1 LPTVRSR
8 PAYRCVC
15 SADAYHTN
23 QYCFTF
29 SFSTVAE
36 VQNFR
41 PAYLSFILG
50 LALTEEI
57 SLSWLNAS
65 MMIRATPSVSAHS
78 LCSSSGS
85 DTLRKGVLFM
95 LAVAGAT
102 QGVLQTV
109 LTAGGIIGAC
119 LILLANLGARSWHFL
134 RWKPVKYSGPGS
146 FTLAFFLAV
155 ATGFLL
161 PYMGHRSISIGV
173 SGIIVGTKDCVNF
186 EQSSHAIVSEQGKG
200 AMEYVL
206 KTAMM
211 VAVVFVV
218 TDFDDLQRYLVVGS
232 EVRLRGK

>member
-1 LPTVRSR
+1 VHCQRYASAQH
-8 PAYRCVC
+8 PATFC
-15 SADAYHTN
+15 DAYHTN
-23 QYCFTF
+23 QYF
-29 SFSTVAE
+29 SFSIVAE

-102 QGVLQTV
+102 QGLLQTF
-109 LTAGGIIGAC
+109 LTACGIIGAC

-173 SGIIVGTKDCVNF
+173 SGNRSYYRMNF
-186 EQSSHAIVSEQGKG
+186 EQSFS
-200 AMEYVL
+200 
-206 KTAMM
+206 
-211 VAVVFVV
+211 
-218 TDFDDLQRYLVVGS
+218 RYCV
-232 EVRLRGK
+232 